1 MAFIYELLVDN
12 DEGPGNGGN
21 IKPSYSDWAEDYS
34 GGNKGAAPGDFPGS
48 NWDLDL
54 DAPAV
59 TANGGDPVGGID
71 IGTFTQYTDDGG
83 TSSDPLDELDGNI
96 DAGEWF
102 SVMMDT
108 NGDGTPD
115 TQFYGVVDYYFTPN
129 ASVDTSL
136 MIFELYDAPPVFNG
150 TTYDPS
156 GTLEGKYAYNVG
168 DGATPTDPLD
178 PGYDPQLVPGGWI
191 TEGMTNQGHTFDSYE
206 DRVIVCFVR
215 GTMIATE
222 NGDIAVEDLSAGD
235 LVITQSN
242 GPQPLRWIGSTKR
255 IARRSLAPI
264 RIKAGALGENT
275 PSKDLLVSPAHR
287 MVVAGWRAE
296 VLFGE
301 PEYLVPAKNL
311 VNDDTITVA
320 RDLDEV
326 EYFHIMFD
334 SHEIVMS
341 NGAPSESFYPNQ
353 DALSAL
359 EEDTRAELLELFPD
373 LERTNGT
380 APSIRPTLTD
390 AESRLLQ

>member
-1 MAFIYELLVDN
+1 VD
-12 DEGPGNGGN
+12 
-21 IKPSYSDWAEDYS
+21 
-34 GGNKGAAPGDFPGS
+34 
-48 NWDLDL
+48 
-54 DAPAV
+54 
-59 TANGGDPVGGID
+59 T
-71 IGTFTQYTDDGG
+71 T
-83 TSSDPLDELDGNI
+83 
-96 DAGEWF
+96 
-102 SVMMDT
+102 
-108 NGDGTPD
+108 GDGTPD
-115 TQFYGVVDYYFTPN
+115 TTYYGVVDYYFTPN
-129 ASVDTSL
+129 ANADTSL
-136 MIFELYDAPPVFNG
+136 MVFTLYTA
-150 TTYDPS
+150 DPDLG
-156 GTLEGKYAYNVG
+156 GTLVNKYAYNVG
-168 DGATPTDPLD
+168 NSDPAETDP
-178 PGYDPQLVPGGWI
+178 QKIAGGRI
-191 TEGMTNQGHTFDSYE
+191 TEGMTNNGKTFDSYE

-215 GTMIATE
+215 GTLIATE

-242 GPQPLRWIGSTKR
+242 GPLPLRWIGSTKR

-275 PSKDLLVSPAHR
+275 PSQDLLVSPAHR

-311 VNDDTITVA
+311 VNDETITVA